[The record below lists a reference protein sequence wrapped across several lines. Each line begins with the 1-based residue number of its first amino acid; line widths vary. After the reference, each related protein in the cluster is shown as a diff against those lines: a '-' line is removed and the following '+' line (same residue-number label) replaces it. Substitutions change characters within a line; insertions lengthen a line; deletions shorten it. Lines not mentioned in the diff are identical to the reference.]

1 MGYSKLMDYEER
13 KVNMDNDAW
22 SKIQLHENLELKNL
36 IVIYTLNLKT
46 NLEHFSESILYIIY
60 IISKLGKSGVQLFKQ
75 CTNWSWNEE
84 IMVIWRH
91 LRKVKGPFRNPTYEF
106 EIQFEMTPISNSP
119 TTSLMFYLLYLRN
132 CI

>member
-1 MGYSKLMDYEER
+1 MRNDYY
-13 KVNMDNDAW
+13 KVKKKAW
-22 SKIQLHENLELKNL
+22 KHGKWGMKQDLVTWKCRTQNL
-36 IVIYTLNLKT
+36 VATYTLNLRT
-46 NLEHFSESILYIIY
+46 NLEYFLESILEILYIF
-60 IISKLGKSGVQLFKQ
+60 SKLKKSGVQLFKQ

-84 IMVIWRH
+84 IMVIWRQ

-119 TTSLMFYLLYLRN
+119 TASLMFYLLYLRN